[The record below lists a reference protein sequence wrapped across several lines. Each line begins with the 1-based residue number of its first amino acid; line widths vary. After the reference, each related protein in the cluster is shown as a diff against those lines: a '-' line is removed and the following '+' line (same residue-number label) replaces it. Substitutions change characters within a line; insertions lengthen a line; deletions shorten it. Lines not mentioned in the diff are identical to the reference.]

1 MNHPIPYNWPVA
13 KEYCEGERGNQGQ
26 MEPGIEE
33 VAEDGEDHERHR
45 EEGAEHHARPRPV
58 GRAHHLQT

>member
-1 MNHPIPYNWPVA
+1 
-13 KEYCEGERGNQGQ
+13 
-26 MEPGIEE
+26 MEPGVEE

-58 GRAHHLQT
+58 GRAHHLQTLSYRLLED